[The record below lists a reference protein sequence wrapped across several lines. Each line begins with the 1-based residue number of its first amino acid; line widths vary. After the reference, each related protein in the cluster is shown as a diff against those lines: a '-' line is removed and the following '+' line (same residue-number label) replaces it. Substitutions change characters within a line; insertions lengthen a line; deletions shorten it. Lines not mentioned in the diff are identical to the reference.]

1 MPAYRHILAAVD
13 FASSAEQ
20 VCRQAAELADQF
32 QAQITLLHVVE
43 YLPPLDVA
51 YEPITPTDW
60 MVDENILLQRG
71 EASLT
76 KLAGK
81 LGLDAA
87 HRLVR
92 LGVPKHTILDV
103 AQEHGVDLVV
113 LGSHGR
119 HGIARLLGSTAN
131 AVLHHAECDVLAV
144 RIKE

>member
-1 MPAYRHILAAVD
+1 MPAYQHILAAVD

-20 VCRQAAELADQF
+20 VCAQAAELADQF
-32 QAQITLLHVVE
+32 KARVTLLHVVE

-60 MVDENILLQRG
+60 MVDEHILVQRG
-71 EASLT
+71 EAALT

-81 LGLDAA
+81 LGLDGAQ
-87 HRLVR
+87 RVVR

-103 AQEHGVDLVV
+103 AEENKADLIV

-119 HGIARLLGSTAN
+119 HGIGRLLGSTADG
-131 AVLHHAECDVLAV
+131 VLHHADCDVLAV
-144 RIKE
+144 RIKA